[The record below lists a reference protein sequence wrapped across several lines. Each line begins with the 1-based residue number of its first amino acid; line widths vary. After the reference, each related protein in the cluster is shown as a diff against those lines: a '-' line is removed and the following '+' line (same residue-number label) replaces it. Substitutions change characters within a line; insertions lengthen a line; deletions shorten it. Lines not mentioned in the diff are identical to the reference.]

1 MNARV
6 AVIGLSLFLLPLLC
20 PAQDMKLP
28 VFFLRYDGGVGS
40 EEIEP
45 EEIEEEQLEPSS
57 QRHKLTLRIKE
68 EWSDVLTT
76 NLYTAVARKEYF
88 LQTGSYTYFYLN
100 PDFAWDITDRIQWST
115 GFRSKWIVY
124 DELDAGGLPKDLTSL
139 QARTELTLRLLK
151 ELKLIPF
158 LQGVFDLYQNGD
170 KAQQTYIAGL
180 GVESRLS
187 GAWRL
192 TGRYRGIVRVPLGPE
207 SIVADRFNQEFG
219 LNLSWDP
226 NK

>member
-1 MNARV
+1 MKARV
-6 AVIGLSLFLLPLLC
+6 AVICISLLLLPLLA

-45 EEIEEEQLEPSS
+45 EDVEEEQLEPSS
-57 QRHKLTLRIKE
+57 QRHKVTLRIKE

-88 LQTGSYTYFYLN
+88 LQSGSYSYLYLN

-115 GFRSKWIVY
+115 SFRSKWTFY
-124 DELDAGGLPKDLTSL
+124 DELDTFGDPKDFTNLL
-139 QARTELTLRLLK
+139 VKTELALRLLK
-151 ELKLIPF
+151 ELKLVPF
-158 LQGVFDLYQNGD
+158 LQSVFDLYQNEE

-180 GVESRLS
+180 SVESRLS

-192 TGRYRGIVRVPLGPE
+192 SGRYRGILRLPLGLE
-207 SIVADRFNQEFG
+207 STVADRFNHEFG
-219 LNLSWDP
+219 INLSWDP
-226 NK
+226 NP

>member
-6 AVIGLSLFLLPLLC
+6 AVIGFIALLLPLLA

-57 QRHKLTLRIKE
+57 QRHKVTLRIKE

-76 NLYTAVARKEYF
+76 NLYTAVSRKEYF
-88 LQTGSYTYFYLN
+88 LQSGSYTYFYLN
-100 PDFAWDITDRIQWST
+100 PDLAWDITDRIQWST

-124 DELDAGGLPKDLTSL
+124 DELDSFGDPKDFTSL
-139 QARTELTLRLLK
+139 LVKTELTLRLLK

-158 LQGVFDLYQNGD
+158 LQTVTSTTRSPL
-170 KAQQTYIAGL
+170 
-180 GVESRLS
+180 
-187 GAWRL
+187 
-192 TGRYRGIVRVPLGPE
+192 RVHP
-207 SIVADRFNQEFG
+207 
-219 LNLSWDP
+219 
-226 NK
+226 K